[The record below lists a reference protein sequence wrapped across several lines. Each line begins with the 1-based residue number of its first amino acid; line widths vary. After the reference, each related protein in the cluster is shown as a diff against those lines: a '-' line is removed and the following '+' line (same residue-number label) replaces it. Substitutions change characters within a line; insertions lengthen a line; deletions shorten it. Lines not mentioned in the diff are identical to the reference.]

1 MKTIEVNFGR
11 NNTRIQTY
19 FKKMNLHTVQ
29 DILDYPVG
37 DLAIKN
43 KGFGQ
48 ISLTSVIETF
58 IKLGF
63 LRREGYWFAR
73 RENEKI

>member
-19 FKKMNLHTVQ
+19 FKKMKLHTVQ

-43 KGFGQ
+43 RGFGQ
-48 ISLTSVIETF
+48 ISLTCVINTF
-58 IKLGF
+58 INLGF

-73 RENEKI
+73 SRK